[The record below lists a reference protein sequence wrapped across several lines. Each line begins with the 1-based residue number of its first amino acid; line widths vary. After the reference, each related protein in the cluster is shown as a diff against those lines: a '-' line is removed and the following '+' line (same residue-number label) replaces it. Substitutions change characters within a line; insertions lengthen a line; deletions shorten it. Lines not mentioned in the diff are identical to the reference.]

1 MDAAMRVLAEDQ
13 DGLPTISGRRS
24 KDELVPEFWNEI
36 GFLKPA
42 SRF

>member
-1 MDAAMRVLAEDQ
+1 MDAGMRVLAEDQ
-13 DGLPTISGRRS
+13 DGLPAISKRRS

-36 GFLKPA
+36 GFPTPA